1 MPNSQSIMKTLNSAM
16 RACFEQVFE
25 NFPQII
31 DSYKLLKFF
40 NFKKNLVTNYFP
52 VSIVE
57 AKAFIQNVLEK
68 FSQISVLGALEDEE
82 IDSLE
87 HLALFH
93 HGKLLTCSPSWDSKI
108 HEVDKTL
115 LYLEHQIWLKKGC

>member
-1 MPNSQSIMKTLNSAM
+1 M
-16 RACFEQVFE
+16 RACFEPVFE

-57 AKAFIQNVLEK
+57 AKAFIQNILEK

-93 HGKLLTCSPSWDSKI
+93 EDKLLTCSPCWDSKI

-115 LYLEHQIWLKKGC
+115 LYLEHQIWLKKGSKER